1 MSVAARHRIVHVTE
15 TGSTNNDAMRLAL
28 AGEPLP
34 LWVSADRQTAGRGR
48 AGRVWVSERGNLHA
62 SLAVIAHAPL
72 AQAGE
77 LALVAG
83 LALFDT
89 VQATMPLVET
99 IGLRLKWPND
109 LLIGSAK
116 AGGILVEST
125 TARGEAGFLAVI
137 GFGLNIASCPA
148 DLGRA
153 VTALGHHGSAPA
165 VTDVLSVLCDQSQA
179 WLAVW
184 DQGRNF
190 EAIRSAWMARGG
202 PLGEPISVQTQSG
215 LVTGTFKGLSASGA
229 LLAEAGGQIQ
239 SITHGDVSLV
249 AETGK
254 DDNA

>member
-1 MSVAARHRIVHVTE
+1 MTE

-28 AGEPLP
+28 AGETLP
-34 LWVSADRQTAGRGR
+34 LWVTAERQTAGRGR
-48 AGRVWVSERGNLHA
+48 AGRVWVSDRGNLQA
-62 SLAVIAHAPL
+62 SLAVICNAPL

-89 VQATMPLVET
+89 VRTTMPLVEM
-99 IGLRLKWPND
+99 ISLRLKWPND

-125 TARGEAGFLAVI
+125 TARGQPGFLAVI
-137 GFGLNIASCPA
+137 GFGLNIATCPG
-148 DLGRA
+148 DLGRS
-153 VTALGHHGSAPA
+153 VTALGDHGPAPA
-165 VTDVLSVLCDQSQA
+165 VTDVLSVLSDQAQA

-184 DQGRNF
+184 DEGRNF
-190 EAIRSAWMARGG
+190 EAIRSAWLARGG

-215 LVTGTFKGLSASGA
+215 LVSGTFKGLSASGA
-229 LLAEAGGQIQ
+229 LLAEVGGQIQ

-249 AETGK
+249 AENGK